1 MNMAREYILQAEVTA
16 LRVKL
21 DLVEKELARFTA
33 WPLPSLQMYGDDV
46 ADVAAAIQRRGVHP
60 SEWQW
65 LAQYILDLDACGM
78 AEMELEE

>member
-1 MNMAREYILQAEVTA
+1 MTREAILQAEVTA
-16 LRVKL
+16 LRAQMRNL
-21 DLVEKELARFTA
+21 EAELGRVTTR
-33 WPLPSLQMYGDDV
+33 PLPSLQMYGDDV

-65 LAQYILDLDACGM
+65 LAQYILDLDACNA